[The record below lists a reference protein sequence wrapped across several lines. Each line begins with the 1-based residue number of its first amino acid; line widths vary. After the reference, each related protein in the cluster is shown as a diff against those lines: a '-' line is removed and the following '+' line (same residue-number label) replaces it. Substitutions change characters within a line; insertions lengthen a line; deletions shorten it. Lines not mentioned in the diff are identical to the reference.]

1 MASILINMKIAGKT
15 KKIAIIIVSIV
26 IVSVLGYM
34 GYQYSLLRNEV
45 IRLRSSPQ
53 ASQEAIKEEI
63 KKLVD
68 QVSKLI
74 AVPDETPTVATV
86 SDSEKLKPNP
96 FFQNAQNGDKV
107 LIFTGAKK
115 AIIYRPNDNK
125 IIEVGPLSIGTPS
138 ASTTQPVRFVL
149 YNGTGVTGFT
159 KSYEATL
166 KEQVK
171 SAVIVDRDNAAKRD
185 YKTSMI
191 VDLTGTNSAAVA
203 ELAKALG
210 MEVGTLPAGESK
222 PTGAEFLII
231 LGEDKK

>member
-1 MASILINMKIAGKT
+1 M
-15 KKIAIIIVSIV
+15 
-26 IVSVLGYM
+26 VLVVLLFTGGIGY
-34 GYQYSLLRNEV
+34 GVYRYVALSQEV
-45 IRLRSSPQ
+45 TRLKSDPQ

-68 QVSKLI
+68 QVGKLI

-107 LIFTGAKK
+107 LIFTSAKK

-159 KSYEATL
+159 KAYETTL

-222 PTGAEFLII
+222 PAGAEFLII